1 LDLAWYQYA
10 IAIAGGLFAGIINT
24 LAGSGSAITLSVLTE
39 VMGLPGNMA
48 NGSNRIGIVGQGAV
62 SSFLFYKN
70 GKLNIKENRLLL
82 VTVFIGAIVGVWVAT
97 QVSNEQFM
105 AIFKYVMIVI
115 FVVVLV
121 RPKRWLIQTD
131 VNYKIPIWLALPLY
145 LALGFYGGF
154 IQMGMGVFFLIVTVL
169 IARKSII
176 DSNALKSFCVLL
188 YSVAVLTIF
197 HFKGLVNWQVGGI
210 LAIGQVA
217 GGYLAAEFASKYK
230 HADVWAYRLLVIIVI
245 VIILRLFGMF

>member
-1 LDLAWYQYA
+1 MDLAWYQYA

-24 LAGSGSAITLSVLTE
+24 LAGSGSAITLSLLTE

-62 SSFLFYKN
+62 SSFSFYKN

-188 YSVAVLTIF
+188 YSVAVLAIF

-210 LAIGQVA
+210 LAIGQVT

>member
-1 LDLAWYQYA
+1 MDLEWYQYA
-10 IAIAGGLFAGIINT
+10 IAIAGGLVAGIINT

-48 NGSNRIGIVGQGAV
+48 NGSNRIGIVGQGLF
-62 SSFLFYKN
+62 SSFSFYKN
-70 GKLNIKENRLLL
+70 GKLNIEDNKLLL
-82 VTVFIGAIVGVWVAT
+82 VTVFVGAIAGVFVAT

-105 AIFKYVMIVI
+105 EVFKYLMIFI
-115 FVVVLV
+115 FLVVLV
-121 RPKRWLIQTD
+121 RPKRWLIATD
-131 VNYKIPIWLALPLY
+131 VNYKVPIWLAIPLY

-154 IQMGMGVFFLIVTVL
+154 IQMGMGVFFLIITVL

-176 DSNALKSFCVLL
+176 DSNALKSFCVLS
-188 YSVAVLTIF
+188 YSVIVLAIF
-197 HFKGLVNWQVGGI
+197 HFKGLVNWQLGSV
-210 LAIGQVA
+210 LAIGQVT

-230 HADVWAYRLLVIIVI
+230 HADVWAYRVLVVIVV

>member
-1 LDLAWYQYA
+1 MDLAWYQYA
-10 IAIAGGLFAGIINT
+10 IAIAGGLIAGIINT

-48 NGSNRIGIVGQGAV
+48 NGSNRIGIVGQGVV
-62 SSFLFYKN
+62 SSFSFYKN
-70 GKLNIKENRLLL
+70 GKLNIADNKLLL
-82 VTVFIGAIVGVWVAT
+82 VTVFIGAIIGVWAAT

-105 AIFKYVMIVI
+105 AVFKYVMIVI

-121 RPKRWLIQTD
+121 RPKRWLIATD
-131 VNYKIPIWLALPLY
+131 VNHKVPVLLAIPLY

-154 IQMGMGVFFLIVTVL
+154 IQMGMGVFFLIITVL

-176 DSNALKSFCVLL
+176 DSNALKSFCVLT
-188 YSVAVLTIF
+188 YSVAVLAIF

-230 HADVWAYRLLVIIVI
+230 HADVWAYRVLVVIVV
-245 VIILRLFGMF
+245 VIILRLFEVF

>member
-1 LDLAWYQYA
+1 MDLAWDQYA
-10 IAIAGGLFAGIINT
+10 IAIAGGLIAGIINT

-48 NGSNRIGIVGQGAV
+48 NGSNRVGIVGQGAV
-62 SSFLFYKN
+62 SSFSFYKN
-70 GKLNIKENRLLL
+70 GKLNITDDWLLL
-82 VTVFIGAIVGVWVAT
+82 VTVFIGAIVGVLVAT

-105 AIFKYVMIVI
+105 AVFKYVMIVI

-121 RPKRWLIQTD
+121 RPKRWLIATD
-131 VNYKIPIWLALPLY
+131 INHKVPLWLAIPLY

-154 IQMGMGVFFLIVTVL
+154 IQMGMGVFFLIITVL
-169 IARKSII
+169 VARKSII
-176 DSNALKSFCVLL
+176 DSNALKSFCVLS
-188 YSVAVLTIF
+188 YSVVVLAIF

-217 GGYLAAEFASKYK
+217 GGYIAAEFASKYK
-230 HADVWAYRLLVIIVI
+230 HADVWAYRVLVVIVV

>member
-1 LDLAWYQYA
+1 MDLAWYQYA

-230 HADVWAYRLLVIIVI
+230 HADVWAYRLLIIIVV
-245 VIILRLFGMF
+245 VIILRLFGAF

>member
-1 LDLAWYQYA
+1 MDLAWYQYA

-62 SSFLFYKN
+62 SSFSFYKN

-210 LAIGQVA
+210 LAIGQVT

>member
-62 SSFLFYKN
+62 SSFSFYKN

-210 LAIGQVA
+210 LAIGQVT

>member
-1 LDLAWYQYA
+1 LDLAWYHYA
-10 IAIAGGLFAGIINT
+10 IAISGGLIAGIINT

-62 SSFLFYKN
+62 SSFSFYKN
-70 GKLNIKENRLLL
+70 DKLKISDNRLLL
-82 VTVFIGAIVGVWVAT
+82 VTVFIGALFGVLIAT

-105 AIFKYVMIVI
+105 SVFRYVMIII

-121 RPKRWLIQTD
+121 RPNRWLIETD
-131 VNYKIPIWLALPLY
+131 INHKVPLWLAIPLY

-169 IARKSII
+169 IARKNII
-176 DSNALKSFCVLL
+176 DSNALKSFCILL
-188 YSVAVLTIF
+188 YSVAVLAIF
-197 HFKGLVNWQVGGI
+197 HFKGLVNWQVGGV

-217 GGYLAAEFASKYK
+217 GGYIAAEFASKYK
-230 HADVWAYRLLVIIVI
+230 HADIWAYRVLVVIVV

>member
-230 HADVWAYRLLVIIVI
+230 HADVWAYRLLIIIVV
-245 VIILRLFGMF
+245 VIILRLFGAF

>member
-24 LAGSGSAITLSVLTE
+24 LAGSGSAITLSLLTE

-62 SSFLFYKN
+62 SSFSFYKN

-210 LAIGQVA
+210 LAIGQVT